1 MSTCMTAA
9 PRPCESLSMKKLT
22 IALGQAVIDLNLSEV
37 FLRQNILEGDMS
49 SEAARSWKL
58 D

>member
-1 MSTCMTAA
+1 MTAA
-9 PRPCESLSMKKLT
+9 PRPCESLSMTKLN
-22 IALGQAVIDLNLSEV
+22 IVLGQAVIDLDLFEV

-49 SEAARSWKL
+49 SEAERAWKS

>member
-1 MSTCMTAA
+1 MTAA
-9 PRPCESLSMKKLT
+9 PRPCESLPMKKLT
-22 IALGQAVIDLNLSEV
+22 IALGQAVIDLNLFEV